1 MLITLVYIK
10 HLYMNLKPVWRPKLP
25 KDIIEKQLFSTYL
38 KTKELPVVQM
48 TMAKDGPFAKVDFNF
63 GYANTKKTFLKEFS
77 GPSDKIYKDAAR
89 QASKIGLN
97 FERLFNKA
105 WNTELLKLLNSP
117 SKNKSVLNIDNQKN
131 KENFGLYTVK
141 TP

>member
-1 MLITLVYIK
+1 MVT
-10 HLYMNLKPVWRPKLP
+10 
-25 KDIIEKQLFSTYL
+25 
-38 KTKELPVVQM
+38 
-48 TMAKDGPFAKVDFNF
+48 
-63 GYANTKKTFLKEFS
+63 NTERTFIKEFS

-117 SKNKSVLNIDNQKN
+117 SKNKSVLNIDNQK
-131 KENFGLYTVK
+131 
-141 TP
+141 